1 MDFKTQY
8 FEIWNKVWNL
18 HKRYWDIRSGDEQ
31 RWKQLDRECEQ
42 LDKQYKN
49 RPEQKFMRSLLLAVV
64 AELERSGNGETT
76 GATPEA

>member
-8 FEIWNKVWNL
+8 FVIWNKVWNL

-64 AELERSGNGETT
+64 ADR
-76 GATPEA
+76 